1 MKIVSQALDARSHRA
16 NLLKLGLA
24 FGLLISAYIVSQFI
38 IANDF
43 TGFIYIGLSV
53 VAAVVVFAILK
64 NWRNGLY
71 FFLAWLLFEDLARKF
86 LGNNMAIYFAK
97 DVIVAVIYLAFFIS
111 YPRSR
116 KDEIKPFLFPF
127 RVALF
132 VLVLLGLW
140 QIVVPLF
147 GAIRYE
153 ILGSKL
159 YF

>member
-24 FGLLISAYIVSQFI
+24 FGLLISAYIVSQYI

-43 TGFIYIGLSV
+43 TGLIYIGLSV
-53 VAAVVVFAILK
+53 AAAVVVFAILK

-97 DVIVAVIYLAFFIS
+97 DVIVAVIYLAFFVAH
-111 YPRSR
+111 RR
-116 KDEIKPFLFPF
+116 KDNKNIGRFRPPFHF
-127 RVALF
+127 A
-132 VLVLLGLW
+132 VLLMIW
-140 QIVVPLF
+140 F
-147 GAIRYE
+147 GVMQVFNPASTS
-153 ILGSKL
+153 LA
-159 YF
+159 F